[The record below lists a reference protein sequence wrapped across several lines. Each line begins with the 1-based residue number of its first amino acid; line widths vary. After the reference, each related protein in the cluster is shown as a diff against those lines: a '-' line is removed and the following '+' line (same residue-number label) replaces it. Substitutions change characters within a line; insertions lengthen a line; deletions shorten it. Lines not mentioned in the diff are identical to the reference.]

1 MGLVTRRLALDLC
14 PSRQS
19 SENGPRMIK
28 EKVVRF
34 PSWFAI
40 FVGCSMVAQWSVFLV
55 SGNVPELRTEPV
67 RIGFHLA
74 AELLTALVLMVSG
87 AGMLAAK
94 RWARPLL
101 LIGLGMLV
109 YTSIVSPGYFAQRGE
124 MGFVLMF
131 AVVLALTGA
140 AIVSMLKSSLKFS

>member
-1 MGLVTRRLALDLC
+1 M
-14 PSRQS
+14 S
-19 SENGPRMIK
+19 K

-40 FVGCSMVAQWSVFLV
+40 LVGISMVAQWSLFLL

-87 AGMLAAK
+87 TGVLAAK

-101 LIGLGMLV
+101 LVGLGMLV

-131 AVVLALTGA
+131 GVVLALTGA
-140 AIVSMLKSSLKFS
+140 AIVSVLKSSLKLS